1 MASQPQAPQRA
12 IRAVTELRWAV
23 TAAYTGAALLA
34 YLAGRPSPVRERRFW
49 LVAAALL
56 LLMGIAKQ
64 LQLQDDVTGAAR
76 NLLKEAGW
84 YDRHEEAQSLLVGIL
99 AILLLAVA
107 ALLRSWIGASS
118 RNLKTAA
125 AALSLLVAF
134 VVVRAASFHAM
145 DEWVT
150 REALGLRLGW
160 WVELAGIAAVAA
172 SALACLGFR
181 KRSL

>member
-1 MASQPQAPQRA
+1 MASQPQASGRA

-23 TAAYTGAALLA
+23 TAAYATAALLA
-34 YLAGRPSPVRERRFW
+34 YLAGPPSSVRERRFW

-76 NLLKEAGW
+76 DLLKEAGW
-84 YDRHEEAQSLLVGIL
+84 YDRHEEAQILLVGIL

-107 ALLRSWIGASS
+107 ALIRSWLGDSS
-118 RNLKTAA
+118 RNVKTAA
-125 AALSLLVAF
+125 TALSLLLAF
-134 VVVRAASFHAM
+134 VMVRAASFHAM

-150 REALGLRLGW
+150 R
-160 WVELAGIAAVAA
+160 
-172 SALACLGFR
+172 
-181 KRSL
+181 KRSVCV